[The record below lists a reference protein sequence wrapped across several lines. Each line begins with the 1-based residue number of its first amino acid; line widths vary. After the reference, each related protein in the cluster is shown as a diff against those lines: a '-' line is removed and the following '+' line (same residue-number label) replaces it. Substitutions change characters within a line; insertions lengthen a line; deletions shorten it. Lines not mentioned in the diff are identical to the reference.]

1 MINKLI
7 ELLRN
12 MPEPKTI
19 FDRYAIYGVV
29 MSILS
34 EIEVGIDKK
43 EALDCLAE
51 IKKDFSDRLLSDE
64 VLTKEDLHNLS
75 NHLPLLK
82 LKL

>member
-1 MINKLI
+1 
-7 ELLRN
+7 